1 MASFQMKNMS
11 WYPGHMKKALDEIKK
26 SLKIVDLVI
35 EIGDSR
41 APESSLNSMLDSIT
55 QGKKKIILFSKK
67 DLSDQVKVNKWIE
80 IYKGRGIDCF
90 SLDFKD
96 PAQIK
101 NVLKYLTSIKSTKA
115 LKYERYNMAVPP
127 LRALVVGIP
136 NVGKST
142 LINSLVG
149 KKKAQVAN
157 KPGLTRTQQLVKLGD
172 KLELFDTP
180 GVLQPNYEDKKAVM
194 HLAWLGSIADQA
206 IPIEQVYSTLAE
218 FMLSDYLDSLYEH
231 YQIDR
236 SVVLSKEN
244 IFKTIGQARHFILPQ
259 GEVDIS
265 RAKIAFLK
273 EFRGGQ
279 IVRCVVDD
287 V

>member
-1 MASFQMKNMS
+1 
-11 WYPGHMKKALDEIKK
+11 
-26 SLKIVDLVI
+26 
-35 EIGDSR
+35 
-41 APESSLNSMLDSIT
+41 
-55 QGKKKIILFSKK
+55 
-67 DLSDQVKVNKWIE
+67 
-80 IYKGRGIDCF
+80 
-90 SLDFKD
+90 
-96 PAQIK
+96 
-101 NVLKYLTSIKSTKA
+101 
-115 LKYERYNMAVPP
+115 
-127 LRALVVGIP
+127 
-136 NVGKST
+136 
-142 LINSLVG
+142 
-149 KKKAQVAN
+149 
-157 KPGLTRTQQLVKLGD
+157 
-172 KLELFDTP
+172 
-180 GVLQPNYEDKKAVM
+180 M